1 MVKNKKGWIKIAEA
15 FLAILLLTT
24 VLLIIITG
32 QDVKEEKGK
41 IMNQMQGDF
50 LRRIQLNEEYREDI
64 LMTEEETLPVNSS
77 DGFRLSDLNHLIHEE
92 FEDSCFLNICLPEDP
107 CEVEIEGNY
116 EVYTKDILITCNKDI
131 YSPKKVKFVCYE

>member
-24 VLLIIITG
+24 ILLIIITG

-50 LRRIQLNEEYREDI
+50 LRRIQLNETFREDI
-64 LMTEEETLPVNSS
+64 LMIEEDGLPTNSS
-77 DGFRLSDLNHLIHEE
+77 DELGLNDLNQLITEE
-92 FEDSCFLNICLPEDP
+92 FGNNCFLNLCLPEDP

-116 EVYTKDILITCNKDI
+116 EVYTKDILITCNKHL